1 MSILSRIIFDALW
14 KEWKFDMKRQ
24 KARKYK
30 LLNYCW
36 SSYGDIVDPGYG
48 DIVDPGYG
56 DIVDPGYGDIVD
68 PGYGD
73 IVVPANVSSP
83 CSSHTRKKCYEN
95 KDR

>member
-1 MSILSRIIFDALW
+1 MLCGKNENLTW
-14 KEWKFDMKRQ
+14 KGKRQ
-24 KARKYK
+24 ENINSWIIVDEGYGDIVDPG
-30 LLNYCW
+30 
-36 SSYGDIVDPGYG
+36 YGDIVDPGYG